1 MKLLIQR
8 VSEASVT
15 VESKTVA
22 SISKGVLI
30 LVGFDPLDSIEDIN
44 KLTKKL
50 LSFKIF
56 NDDRGRVG
64 LSILEEKAE
73 ILIVPQVTLS
83 VNTGKGNKPSFS
95 QAAGPQKG
103 LKLFNLFKDHIK
115 DSYREAE
122 AGIFGANMS
131 VKLVNEGPI
140 TYWFES

>member
-1 MKLLIQR
+1 
-8 VSEASVT
+8 
-15 VESKTVA
+15 
-22 SISKGVLI
+22 
-30 LVGFDPLDSIEDIN
+30 
-44 KLTKKL
+44 
-50 LSFKIF
+50 
-56 NDDRGRVG
+56 VG

-103 LKLFNLFKDHIK
+103 LKLFNLFRDHIK